1 MDDQSIGA
9 RVKKIRKDKG
19 LRQDQAARILGI
31 STTGWQ
37 KIERNESSPGAE
49 TLLQF
54 EKFGADPGWV
64 LTGKS
69 QENIKP
75 VGLREPHNP
84 NTYSYDESQR
94 HPEEGKPNDEQPWG
108 LDAELL
114 ETVVMTVEDFLAARN
129 TRLAPDKLWLAYM
142 TCYRLL
148 FKARE
153 KCRLTSSS
161 LNPKDEL
168 QDILELA
175 IK

>member
-1 MDDQSIGA
+1 MDDRSIGA

-37 KIERNESSPGAE
+37 KIERNESLPGAD

-64 LTGKS
+64 LTGNHSTNPKYEGFGEPQQAS
-69 QENIKP
+69 PYSYPGFEPSLEENIS
-75 VGLREPHNP
+75 EN
-84 NTYSYDESQR
+84 EQSQ
-94 HPEEGKPNDEQPWG
+94 H
-108 LDAELL
+108 LDTELL
-114 ETVVMTVEDFLAARN
+114 ELVVVTVEDFLASHDE
-129 TRLAPDKLWLAYM
+129 RLAPDKLWLTYM

-148 FKARE
+148 HKNHE
-153 KCRLTSSS
+153 EYKGTSST
-161 LNPKDEL
+161 LGVKKVL
-168 QDILELA
+168 QDILCLS